1 MTRGTPFA
9 PGQSGNPG
17 GKPKTA
23 EVSALARRYTVDAI
37 RGLVAVARLEA
48 PSQTSARVAACRAL
62 VEIGNPGLA
71 KQAFDGE
78 AVNVL
83 HMHLLAVMAA
93 PQPGAAPGPGTASGP
108 GAMQVAELM
117 QLRGPADDELDD
129 LAALEIADG
138 MLPEAQTAPP
148 EEALPLWDA
157 SSYHGFA
164 KTDPASRHAAP
175 VRQAQSQGRDEAI
188 GRAVKAPQTQNG
200 PIGFGDP
207 ADAPGIR
214 VTCPHCG
221 DVTYHD
227 RVFARISCG
236 GCCRPFAP

>member
-93 PQPGAAPGPGTASGP
+93 PQPGAASGPGTAPGP

-117 QLRGPADDELDD
+117 QLRGPADDEMVDD
-129 LAALEIADG
+129 LAALDEIADG
-138 MLPEAQTAPP
+138 MLPEARTAPP

-164 KTDPASRHAAP
+164 KTDLASQPAAVRQGAAP
-175 VRQAQSQGRDEAI
+175 PPLDQGILDASAQDLLRRAIQTAGITGNSQVSLPRGLHNP
-188 GRAVKAPQTQNG
+188 V
-200 PIGFGDP
+200 GFGE
-207 ADAPGIR
+207 
-214 VTCPHCG
+214 
-221 DVTYHD
+221 
-227 RVFARISCG
+227 
-236 GCCRPFAP
+236 